1 MLTRDVRFEGWD
13 AASWLRL
20 LSLFERPA
28 PDAPIAPSD
37 RAGGVLAV
45 HDGGR
50 LRKLLHTGVGRLDP
64 IAQPWPVSL
73 EALAEAH
80 GAAWAAA
87 FHMGAL
93 DEVMERFGARAKRS
107 DDLVV
112 QALSLATIAREM
124 ANEGA
129 IEAWP
134 FRLASIRLP
143 SAQVVTRA
151 IESVCPV
158 GKTIAFGLFEDDAL
172 VTALLLRRR
181 ADGFDL
187 VLGPDEVSEA
197 MGLLSGDW
205 RRDYA
210 HLARAVARKVGPL
223 SAGVFT
229 ETQTLRRLLA
239 DPTPGTWA
247 RAVLVRDVIVS
258 PMSLASAIP
267 IAIDAAR
274 GAFATARAIGER
286 YDPTGR
292 LAPVLR
298 LFRRGDT
305 PRGPRS
311 LVDVLR
317 RRLDE

>member
-13 AASWLRL
+13 SVSWLRL
-20 LSLFERPA
+20 ISLFARPEVEKKE
-28 PDAPIAPSD
+28 SH
-37 RAGGVLAV
+37 RSGGVLAV

-50 LRKLLHTGVGRLDP
+50 LRKLLHTRVGRLDP
-64 IAQPWPVSL
+64 RAQPWPVTL
-73 EALAEAH
+73 EALAEKH
-80 GAAWAAA
+80 GAAWAIA

-93 DEVMERFGARAKRS
+93 DEVMERFGARARRE
-107 DDLVV
+107 DDLIV
-112 QALSLATIAREM
+112 QALSLAQIAREM
-124 ANEGA
+124 ALEGA

-134 FRLASIRLP
+134 TRLGAMRLP

-158 GKTIAFGLFEDDAL
+158 GRSVAGGLFEDGHL
-172 VTALLLRRR
+172 VTALVVRRR

-187 VLGPDEVSEA
+187 VLGPDELVPS

-210 HLARAVARKVGPL
+210 HLARAVTATAGPL

-229 ETQTLRRLLA
+229 ETRTLRRLLA

-258 PMSLASAIP
+258 PMSIAAALP

-292 LAPVLR
+292 VAPALR
-298 LFRRGDT
+298 LLRAGEG

-311 LVDVLR
+311 LVDVA
-317 RRLDE
+317 RRLLDR